1 MNTTMDIRSFFQ
13 RKKLSCIFVDVGVD
27 GGLIVSTKREREENE
42 DRTEMEQEQ
51 QLLTSIPRCDPSL
64 WPGDDAE
71 LLAASQSVEDSLKS
85 QHSLSASQPLKQQ
98 LTSRGASSSQT
109 SGTQENSA
117 PLSEEFETTV
127 QSHQNK
133 ATVQPKHR
141 ESTEA
146 AVRSK
151 KLDTIGLTESSA
163 SQGHDH
169 ITQLPLSHSP
179 VELEG
184 WVRLW
189 ENPNGIPSADIS
201 WLKEDTERGLF
212 TPFQTY
218 KDVTYHSVKSR
229 FEFKIL
235 LLTYKVLN
243 NQAPSYL
250 NDLVVPYHPIRALR
264 SRSAGLLV
272 VPRVFKSRMGGRAF
286 SFQAPLLWNQLPVWI
301 RETDTISTFKI
312 RLKTFLFAKA
322 YS

>member
-1 MNTTMDIRSFFQ
+1 MATPTIRVVNPDAPAHRQLALLMATKERSFFKP
-13 RKKLSCIFVDVGVD
+13 R
-27 GGLIVSTKREREENE
+27 VSTRLHVSSAWESWWCHLDNMKMWGIYEV
-42 DRTEMEQEQ
+42 Q
-51 QLLTSIPRCDPSL
+51 QLTSTPRCDPSL

-71 LLAASQSVEDSLKS
+71 LIAASQSVEDSLKS
-85 QHSLSASQPLKQQ
+85 QHSLSASQPLKQR

-117 PLSEEFETTV
+117 HLSKEFENTV

-169 ITQLPLSHSP
+169 TTQLPLSHSP
-179 VELEG
+179 VETEG

-189 ENPNGIPSADIS
+189 ENSNGIPSADIS

-212 TPFQTY
+212 TPVQTY
-218 KDVTYHSVKSR
+218 KDVTGVLKRRQVIKSDR
-229 FEFKIL
+229 MWFYPPEPPG
-235 LLTYKVLN
+235 V
-243 NQAPSYL
+243 A
-250 NDLVVPYHPIRALR
+250 VV
-264 SRSAGLLV
+264 V
-272 VPRVFKSRMGGRAF
+272 VVF
-286 SFQAPLLWNQLPVWI
+286 
-301 RETDTISTFKI
+301 
-312 RLKTFLFAKA
+312 FA
-322 YS
+322 